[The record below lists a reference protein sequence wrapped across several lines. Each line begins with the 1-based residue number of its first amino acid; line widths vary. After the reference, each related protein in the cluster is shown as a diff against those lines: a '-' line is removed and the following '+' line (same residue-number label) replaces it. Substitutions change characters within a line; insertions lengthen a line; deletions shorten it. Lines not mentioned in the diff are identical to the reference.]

1 MCAENSHKH
10 ARAQCSLAL
19 LFTLYARNYFRVV
32 GSSLGSTPR
41 LATPRALDIAQLA
54 ERLTVVD
61 VLLLDASD
69 CYQLVTGSIP
79 VVETRVLPPDLLQ
92 SGAHD

>member
-1 MCAENSHKH
+1 MRETTSGWSGHPWVRLPGSH
-10 ARAQCSLAL
+10 R
-19 LFTLYARNYFRVV
+19 
-32 GSSLGSTPR
+32 
-41 LATPRALDIAQLA
+41 PRALDIAQLA

>member
-1 MCAENSHKH
+1 MCDENSHKH

-32 GSSLGSTPR
+32 GLSLGSTPR

-54 ERLTVVD
+54 ERLTVV
-61 VLLLDASD
+61 V
-69 CYQLVTGSIP
+69 YKHVSIGHRFDSGCRD
-79 VVETRVLPPDLLQ
+79 TRPP
-92 SGAHD
+92 S